1 MDLTGCCLICVN
13 EIFLEHRHAIRLNII
28 YGDFPTLMA
37 ELKSC
42 DKDCLSHKAKNIYS
56 LALYRRSFLVPVLD
70 GR

>member
-1 MDLTGCCLICVN
+1 M
-13 EIFLEHRHAIRLNII
+13 RLNIT

-56 LALYRRSFLVPVLD
+56 LALYRSFLVSVVD

>member
-1 MDLTGCCLICVN
+1 M
-13 EIFLEHRHAIRLNII
+13 RLNIT

-56 LALYRRSFLVPVLD
+56 LALYRRSFLVSVVD